1 MPLEVFYSYSHED
14 EKLRDKLEKQLS
26 LLQRRGLIVSWHD
39 RRIGAGQ
46 EWREQID
53 AHVRSA
59 HIILL
64 LVSAD
69 FIASDYCYG
78 VEMQIALE
86 RQGKHEAVVIPVILR
101 TVDWSSAPFAHLQ
114 AVPRDGKPVTKWD
127 DEDEAFADVA
137 RGIREVVARF
147 HPSAPGDAAVSP
159 SLLDR
164 FIPKPRV
171 VDAAIPSHI
180 VKELGT
186 RLLVLI
192 RLPDS
197 PGLRGILQTEEDDEA
212 RPKDVR
218 SRPFNMVFPLGP
230 AGKPEPLKV
239 TVKLTSPDFSP
250 PEQAKNVFVPPEAD
264 SEVCPFMLTP
274 KRIGRLTV
282 LVELQWEDAVR
293 GHRSLLTKCVAEA
306 TDVPVQA
313 EMNVVQMHM
322 AISSPSAVG
331 ALDDLIVSQ
340 YAPPSGVSEP
350 PDDSYKSS
358 PLDRS
363 VDSPYPT
370 RIEHPASPAP
380 STLLAKP
387 VLVALISAI
396 LIGCWIGYRQV
407 VSRAPQTST
416 ASPPVIFTGQV
427 LNARTREFVPDVRIT
442 VVLDGGAGPFEQ
454 YTDSHGNFSFHLDN
468 VKRGTQGRI
477 YLNAPNYGVVEKN
490 FVITDFSM
498 HDELRLE
505 PSQNIRSQPNS
516 AAAQSSNNDSS
527 IPDAFVGK
535 WQGKIFNKD
544 ADPHGNHG
552 NVEATYTIRKDSTM
566 TVYVKEFPPAQNVT
580 ASYDGEGLSYTANTG
595 IGARPGYLAFN
606 ADRKTLN
613 VRVPR
618 TSGDPP
624 GDTLMLEGTLT
635 RQ

>member
-26 LLQRRGLIVSWHD
+26 LLQRRGLIVNWHD

-101 TVDWSSAPFAHLQ
+101 PVDWSSAPFAHLQ
-114 AVPRDGKPVTKWD
+114 AAPRDGKPVTKWD

-147 HPSAPGDAAVSP
+147 QPSAPGDATGSP

-197 PGLRGILQTEEDDEA
+197 PGLRGILQAEEDDEA

-218 SRPFNMVFPLGP
+218 SRSFNVVFPLGP
-230 AGKPEPLKV
+230 TGKPDPLKV

-293 GHRSLLTKCVAEA
+293 GHRSLLTTCVAEA

-322 AISSPSAVG
+322 AISSPSAASAV
-331 ALDDLIVSQ
+331 DDLMVLQ
-340 YAPPSGVSEP
+340 TALPSGVSGP
-350 PDDSYKSS
+350 PDDSYKAS
-358 PLDRS
+358 PLGRS
-363 VDSPYPT
+363 DGSLAERSHESPYPT
-370 RIEHPASPAP
+370 RIEYPTSPP
-380 STLLAKP
+380 RDRRVKRRLRKS

-396 LIGCWIGYRQV
+396 PVILIGYWQFAYR
-407 VSRAPQTST
+407 A
-416 ASPPVIFTGQV
+416 PVIFTGQV
-427 LNARTREFVPDVRIT
+427 LNARTREFVPDARVT
-442 VVLDGGAGPFEQ
+442 LVLDSGAGPFEQ
-454 YTDSHGNFSFHLDN
+454 YTDSQGNFSFHLDN

-477 YLNAPNYGVVEKN
+477 YLNAPNYGFVEKN
-490 FVITDFSM
+490 FVISDFSM

-505 PSQNIRSQPNS
+505 PSQIE
-516 AAAQSSNNDSS
+516 
-527 IPDAFVGK
+527 IPQIEIPAVPLPK
-535 WQGKIFNKD
+535 APQIMP
-544 ADPHGNHG
+544 ADPRSH
-552 NVEATYTIRKDSTM
+552 R
-566 TVYVKEFPPAQNVT
+566 
-580 ASYDGEGLSYTANTG
+580 
-595 IGARPGYLAFN
+595 RP
-606 ADRKTLN
+606 
-613 VRVPR
+613 
-618 TSGDPP
+618 DPQLP
-624 GDTLMLEGTLT
+624 
-635 RQ
+635 